1 MTKASIENSK
11 NPSCGIL
18 KIFKYISPLVFLY
31 IYYAIGMYTWMSA
44 IESSRYYF
52 SELLPNM
59 QDSINLWIDIFKIS
73 LFYILPLLIP
83 FWVQFFITFTVY
95 GKLKHFHMP
104 LSIVSSLFAY
114 SVYAVISVILNK
126 LFKDMQGG
134 PAGWY
139 IIIAAFISIVC
150 ATLLAAWLQRFEKK
164 HYSFLI
170 SDRRAFYAAFTAPLI
185 ITLIISLLAPIY
197 NYKKGYGL
205 SCDALS
211 SARNYSNDGEEYI
224 FSNRQNIDDQDIG
237 NITPNMLEHK
247 ESSDNS
253 KWEQDKY
260 NEFRY
265 SRWAV
270 SEKILSS
277 PVNKD
282 NPISIKFLKLKD
294 EGDDIRILITDVR
307 KIHESNSHNPK
318 ANNINLLS
326 NPVVIT
332 VPKNDLL
339 GRGDGGN
346 GVEKFCVK
354 DRYN

>member
-59 QDSINLWIDIFKIS
+59 QDSINLWINIFKIS

-126 LFKDMQGG
+126 LFKDIQGG

-224 FSNRQNIDDQDIG
+224 FSNKKNIDDQDIG
-237 NITPNMLEHK
+237 NITPDMLEHK
-247 ESSDNS
+247 ESSRVD
-253 KWEQDKY
+253 
-260 NEFRY
+260 
-265 SRWAV
+265 
-270 SEKILSS
+270 
-277 PVNKD
+277 KD

-294 EGDDIRILITDVR
+294 EGDSIRMLMTDVR
-307 KIHESNSHNPK
+307 KVYVSNYAKPVVTT
-318 ANNINLLS
+318 NLLS

-332 VPKNDLL
+332 VPKKDLI
-339 GRGDGGN
+339 GSGDGSN
-346 GVEKFCVK
+346 SVEKFCTK
-354 DRYN
+354 DGYN

>member
-59 QDSINLWIDIFKIS
+59 QDSINLWINIFKIS

-126 LFKDMQGG
+126 LFKDIQGG
-134 PAGWY
+134 PVGWY

-224 FSNRQNIDDQDIG
+224 FSNKKNIDDQDIG
-237 NITPNMLEHK
+237 NITPDMLEHK
-247 ESSDNS
+247 ESSRVD
-253 KWEQDKY
+253 
-260 NEFRY
+260 
-265 SRWAV
+265 
-270 SEKILSS
+270 
-277 PVNKD
+277 KD

-294 EGDDIRILITDVR
+294 EDDSIRMLMTDVR
-307 KIHESNSHNPK
+307 KVYVSNYAKPVVTT
-318 ANNINLLS
+318 NLLS

-332 VPKNDLL
+332 VPKKDLI
-339 GRGDGGN
+339 GSGDGSN
-346 GVEKFCVK
+346 SVEKFCTK
-354 DRYN
+354 DGYN

>member
-59 QDSINLWIDIFKIS
+59 QDSINLWINIFKIS

-126 LFKDMQGG
+126 LFKDIQGG
-134 PAGWY
+134 PVGWY

-150 ATLLAAWLQRFEKK
+150 ATLLAAWLQRFEKN
-164 HYSFLI
+164 
-170 SDRRAFYAAFTAPLI
+170 I
-185 ITLIISLLAPIY
+185 IV
-197 NYKKGYGL
+197 
-205 SCDALS
+205 
-211 SARNYSNDGEEYI
+211 
-224 FSNRQNIDDQDIG
+224 F
-237 NITPNMLEHK
+237 
-247 ESSDNS
+247 
-253 KWEQDKY
+253 
-260 NEFRY
+260 
-265 SRWAV
+265 
-270 SEKILSS
+270 
-277 PVNKD
+277 
-282 NPISIKFLKLKD
+282 
-294 EGDDIRILITDVR
+294 
-307 KIHESNSHNPK
+307 
-318 ANNINLLS
+318 
-326 NPVVIT
+326 
-332 VPKNDLL
+332 
-339 GRGDGGN
+339 
-346 GVEKFCVK
+346 
-354 DRYN
+354 

>member
-59 QDSINLWIDIFKIS
+59 QDSINLWINIFKIS

-126 LFKDMQGG
+126 LFKDIQGG
-134 PAGWY
+134 PVGWY

-224 FSNRQNIDDQDIG
+224 FSNKKNIDDQDIG
-237 NITPNMLEHK
+237 NITPDMLEHK
-247 ESSDNS
+247 DSSRVD
-253 KWEQDKY
+253 
-260 NEFRY
+260 
-265 SRWAV
+265 
-270 SEKILSS
+270 
-277 PVNKD
+277 KD

-294 EGDDIRILITDVR
+294 EGDSIRMLMTDVR
-307 KIHESNSHNPK
+307 KVYVSNYAKPVVTT
-318 ANNINLLS
+318 NLLS

-332 VPKNDLL
+332 VPKKDLI
-339 GRGDGGN
+339 GSGDGSN
-346 GVEKFCVK
+346 SVEKFCTK
-354 DRYN
+354 DGYN

>member
-59 QDSINLWIDIFKIS
+59 QDSINLWINIFKIS

-126 LFKDMQGG
+126 LFKDIQGG
-134 PAGWY
+134 PVGWY

-224 FSNRQNIDDQDIG
+224 FSNKKNIDDQDIG
-237 NITPNMLEHK
+237 NITPDMLEHK
-247 ESSDNS
+247 ESSRVD
-253 KWEQDKY
+253 
-260 NEFRY
+260 
-265 SRWAV
+265 
-270 SEKILSS
+270 
-277 PVNKD
+277 KD

-294 EGDDIRILITDVR
+294 EGDSIRMLMTDVR
-307 KIHESNSHNPK
+307 KVYVSNYAKPVVTT
-318 ANNINLLS
+318 NLLS

-332 VPKNDLL
+332 VPKKDLI
-339 GRGDGGN
+339 GSGDGSN
-346 GVEKFCVK
+346 SVEKFCTK
-354 DRYN
+354 DGYN